1 LVTKDSDD
9 RAVLG
14 HGGAC
19 GSVLANPAST
29 LHGRVASQRSDMATA
44 LAPVALTPSLN
55 TSFFRMAYG

>member
-1 LVTKDSDD
+1 LATKASDD
-9 RAVLG
+9 QAVLG

-19 GSVLANPAST
+19 GGVLANPTST

-44 LAPVALTPSLN
+44 LPPVALTPSLH